1 MKGHPGVPTDS
12 SVLRMLETSQTLFL
26 PPERITDRPFW
37 AGHVPFA
44 LWLMEQHR
52 PQLTVELGTE
62 TGVSLAAFSQ
72 RPQLLILT
80 AKSTGLIA
88 GKENS
93 TPATTRASL
102 RISGPISRRRL
113 RLHAPAQNAVR

>member
-1 MKGHPGVPTDS
+1 MKGHPGVPTNS

-72 RPQLLILT
+72 AAAALDIDCEIHGIDSWEGELSHRP
-80 AKSTGLIA
+80 
-88 GKENS
+88 
-93 TPATTRASL
+93 L
-102 RISGPISRRRL
+102 RGRL
-113 RLHAPAQNAVR
+113 

>member
-44 LWLMEQHR
+44 LWLMEKHR
-52 PQLTVELGTE
+52 PQLTVELGDRNRRVVG
-62 TGVSLAAFSQ
+62 GVF
-72 RPQLLILT
+72 P
-80 AKSTGLIA
+80 
-88 GKENS
+88 
-93 TPATTRASL
+93 
-102 RISGPISRRRL
+102 SGRSS
-113 RLHAPAQNAVR
+113 